1 MEDSKPDF
9 IERPADLS
17 VSHAEGQG
25 MWAQIDAARI
35 GLHNVMQRLDNVERR
50 LGTVAAGVLVGI
62 VVGIIPS
69 ALAVWVLIRVLDVL
83 SRDDARALLMAAM
96 Q

>member
-1 MEDSKPDF
+1 MSKKPDF
-9 IERPADLS
+9 IERPDDLS

-35 GLHNVMQRLDNVERR
+35 GLHNVMERLDSLERR
-50 LGTVAAGVLVGI
+50 LGTVAIGVFVGC
-62 VVGIIPS
+62 VAMAIPS
-69 ALAVWVLIRVLDVL
+69 ALSIWVLIRVLDVL